1 MAFPS
6 STNIDGYNPGPNS
19 SSKPDTTQSPIGN
32 VQMVGVFTVS
42 LTPVAVAAA
51 SAVEQTFNAIGVGV
65 QPGDAVSLSALAA
78 LNGVGI
84 GQARVV
90 ASDELGV
97 TFINPTSGSITPSS
111 GSYQVTVV
119 RPQPNW
125 IKPASGYQMDF

>member
-19 SSKPDTTQSPIGN
+19 SSKPDTTQAPIGN
-32 VQMVGVFTVS
+32 VQMLGVFDVL
-42 LTPVAVAAA
+42 LTPAAVAAA
-51 SAVEQTFNAIGVGV
+51 TAAEQTFSAIGVGV
-65 QPGDAVSLSALAA
+65 EPGDFVSLSALAA

-84 GQARVV
+84 NQARVV
-90 ASDELGV
+90 ATDEIGV
-97 TFINPTSGSITPSS
+97 TFTNPTSASITPAS
-111 GSYQVTVV
+111 GTFQLSVM